1 MKSGLRNILFFA
13 FLLVVT
19 AGCCGTKTVEYKTTV
34 YVPVYKNLDIIRNG
48 IKSTVGRELKNTG
61 KIYIYGQ
68 YIFINEIKEG
78 IHIIDNSNP
87 KAPNNIAFIEI
98 PGNGDMAVKD
108 NILYADSYIDL
119 VALDIS
125 NPLSPQIVKR
135 IEGIFPQL
143 TDGNG
148 STVVNPQ
155 LGLLVEYI
163 AKDTIMSYTYSD
175 CGDNTTSPIYGN
187 GKELGRNT
195 SDGSGNPTS
204 SDGSTTGKGGS
215 MARFTL
221 FNNYLYTVDGT
232 SLQVFDV
239 TAANNPKVWS
249 KLNIGWNIETIYP
262 FKNRLFIGSTTGMF
276 IYDVSSPLYPVQIGQ
291 FTHARACDPVV
302 ADDKY
307 AYVTLRTGTRCGGS
321 TNQLDV
327 LDITNLSNPILLKS
341 YPMQSPAGIG
351 LDNKTLFLCDGE
363 AGLKVFD
370 VTKPT
375 DIQLLDWK
383 SDLKTYDVI
392 PLGKS
397 LLMIGDDGLFQY
409 DYTNPKDLILL
420 SKIPIT
426 K

>member
-1 MKSGLRNILFFA
+1 
-13 FLLVVT
+13 
-19 AGCCGTKTVEYKTTV
+19 
-34 YVPVYKNLDIIRNG
+34 
-48 IKSTVGRELKNTG
+48 
-61 KIYIYGQ
+61 
-68 YIFINEIKEG
+68 
-78 IHIIDNSNP
+78 
-87 KAPNNIAFIEI
+87 
-98 PGNGDMAVKD
+98 MAVKN

-125 NPLSPQIVKR
+125 NPVSPQIVKR

-143 TDGNG
+143 ADGNG
-148 STVVNPQ
+148 NTSVDPK
-155 LGLLVEYI
+155 LGLLIEYVT
-163 AKDTIMSYTYSD
+163 KDTIISYSYSECD
-175 CGDNTTSPIYGN
+175 DNVSSPIYFNEKG
-187 GKELGRNT
+187 GDMGRNT
-195 SDGSGNPTS
+195 TDGSGNTTTNS
-204 SDGSTTGKGGS
+204 NGSTNTAGKGGS

-239 TAANNPKVWS
+239 TTAKDPKVWS
-249 KLNIGWNIETIYP
+249 KISIGWNIETIYP

-276 IYDVSSPLYPVQIGQ
+276 IYDVSNPIFPIQVGQ
-291 FTHARACDPVV
+291 FQHARACDPVV

-307 AYVTLRTGTRCGGS
+307 AYVTLRTGSRCGGN

-327 LDITNLSNPILLKS
+327 LDISDISNPILLKS

-351 LDNKTLFLCDGE
+351 LDNNTLFLCDGD
-363 AGLKVFD
+363 AGLKVFN

-392 PLGKS
+392 PLGTS
-397 LLMIGDDGLFQY
+397 LLMIGDDGFYQY
-409 DYTNPKDLILL
+409 DYKNPKDLVLL